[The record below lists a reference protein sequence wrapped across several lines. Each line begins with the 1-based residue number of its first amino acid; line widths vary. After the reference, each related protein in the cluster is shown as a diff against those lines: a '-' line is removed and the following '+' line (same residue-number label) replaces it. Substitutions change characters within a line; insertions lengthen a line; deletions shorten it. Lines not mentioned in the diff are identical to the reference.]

1 MKKYHNGNITT
12 PNGNITS
19 PPPPRGGGRGVRL
32 SPWSWIPTLYF
43 AQGLPYVAVM
53 TISVIM
59 YKRLGISN
67 TDIALYTGWLYLPWV
82 IKPLWS
88 PFVDIIKTKRWWTLT
103 MQWILAFALAGI
115 AFSIPTSFFF
125 QLTLAVFWIVGF
137 TSATHDIAADGFYM
151 HALTEHEQSL
161 YVGIRSTF
169 YRIATIAGQGLLV
182 IIAGLIE
189 TGTGLEP
196 ALLTVEASP
205 SYSNTLT
212 LPTFDGVATDGEKEA
227 HFVFTSAEIQ
237 AGVTPSVNDSADVKA
252 QIAGLEKAVKEW
264 NIANRFVAPDEV
276 KGDNKVAQKAK
287 EESAFTSWVRNHFGE
302 KREVTTDATDNVVV
316 VGVRLSKQP
325 APDETKVLNMT
336 FKDGDQSIRLEQN
349 SLSSRLEF
357 TADNWD
363 KPAYLLF
370 RIDHKL
376 KETTSATFAGASG
389 NIPFAWMVVF
399 IVLSGFFFIVS
410 IYHNWVLPRP
420 ASDRPAKDAQAG
432 SIMKEFFETFKT
444 FFTKRQAAVAILFM
458 LLYRLPEAQLVKL
471 INPFLL
477 DPIDKGGL
485 GLTTGE
491 VGVVYGTVGI
501 IGLTLGGIIGGICAA
516 RGGLKKWLWPMAWSM
531 SLTCLTFI
539 YLSYAQDHSL
549 LTVNIC
555 VFIEQFGYGF
565 GFTAYM
571 LYLIYFSE
579 GEHKTAHYA
588 ICTGFMALGMMLP
601 GMAAG
606 WLQETIGYRHFFVW
620 TIVCCA
626 ATIAVCAFIKID
638 PNFGRKQPAAPTTQD
653 AQGNADNNNN
663 D

>member
-1 MKKYHNGNITT
+1 MKKYH
-12 PNGNITS
+12 NGNITS

-196 ALLTVEASP
+196 VLLTVEASP